1 MNVWLSLQS
10 GPTIFSVS
18 LQLDGLYLI
27 LRAEYGGSMPR
38 FHLQVSDLSKAPP
51 KGPGNMPAFHARAP
65 VSEKKQ
71 ALEGGYY
78 QYENE
83 QPNG

>member
-1 MNVWLSLQS
+1 MNMGPSLQA
-10 GPTIFSVS
+10 GPTICSVS

-27 LRAEYGGSMPR
+27 LRVEYGGSMPR
-38 FHLQVSDLSKAPP
+38 FHLQVAGPPKAPP
-51 KGPGNMPAFHARAP
+51 KGPGNMPAFHSRAP

-78 QYENE
+78 QYENG